1 MEKWKNEKMKRIL
14 LFISIIFSVNIY
26 SQNLKE
32 YFYQPNNTTVLDQ
45 VYKSSGRFVTV
56 AEFTISNRYE
66 SFQGKQFFI
75 SDQIIEQIGT
85 LGRNFLIRNYYLF
98 EGNNVILYADSRIVD
113 GTNYEKIIKTP
124 IFKMPS
130 AGKEVEWENA
140 YGKVIAKFVNLPTKS
155 NSSISAIKI
164 EKFYEQGEIN
174 EIEFWCKGWGL
185 SLVVDKN
192 GSIVMVNNALFDLN
206 KLSDSP
212 EILFY
217 SNKNDISKDGN
228 FKLEDVSVKIE
239 DETLVEFINNLKTVV
254 KERDTTKIKDYLGG
268 YLKYFYEL
276 NPKYHD
282 NINEYYAKEF
292 HNNKSEIWAELE
304 KFLNVGCYKIPYDEM
319 QSEVYIFPWYE
330 AGLKKFLGEIDPKYG
345 ETINSMLEEHE
356 AYVVVGENINVR
368 SKPSTSSDV
377 VAKLSKVIVKS
388 DDDYREPI
396 DNNVWVKIK
405 TLDNKISG
413 FVSTK
418 LLYAPQSTRII
429 IGKDYL
435 HYKYNGKYFSTSSEF
450 EYYLNKN
457 NIENINDI
465 ILSNK
470 YKLQGSDIKDN
481 GWKINYIRTWDL

>member
-1 MEKWKNEKMKRIL
+1 MEKWKNGKMKRIL

-164 EKFYEQGEIN
+164 EKFYEQGEMN

-292 HNNKSEIWAELE
+292 HNNKSEIWAEI
-304 KFLNVGCYKIPYDEM
+304 GRASC
-319 QSEVYIFPWYE
+319 
-330 AGLKKFLGEIDPKYG
+330 
-345 ETINSMLEEHE
+345 
-356 AYVVVGENINVR
+356 
-368 SKPSTSSDV
+368 
-377 VAKLSKVIVKS
+377 
-388 DDDYREPI
+388 RER
-396 DNNVWVKIK
+396 V
-405 TLDNKISG
+405 
-413 FVSTK
+413 
-418 LLYAPQSTRII
+418 
-429 IGKDYL
+429 
-435 HYKYNGKYFSTSSEF
+435 
-450 EYYLNKN
+450 
-457 NIENINDI
+457 
-465 ILSNK
+465 
-470 YKLQGSDIKDN
+470 
-481 GWKINYIRTWDL
+481 